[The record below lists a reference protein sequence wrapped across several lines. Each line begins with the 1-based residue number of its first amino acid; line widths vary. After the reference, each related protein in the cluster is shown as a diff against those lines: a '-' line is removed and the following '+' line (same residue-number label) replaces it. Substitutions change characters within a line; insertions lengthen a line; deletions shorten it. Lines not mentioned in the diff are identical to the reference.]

1 MKIAF
6 VSIIKE
12 TWGGSEELWAAA
24 ANELL
29 EEGQSVVISA
39 LSPLAD
45 SSKIQNLQKKKAKL
59 IIRRGYIQPGLTA
72 QKRIPKKI
80 LLFLINKLSN
90 PYKKLFHENA
100 DVLVYTGACDS
111 LKHDPYFLKLLY
123 KSNKALII
131 INQVHSEYQKTFDDH
146 EAEVLKKV
154 FHYSSKNLFVS
165 QRNKEVMER
174 FLADDIPNAEVI
186 RNPVNLNEIGPIEFP
201 PLEKI
206 QFAIVANL
214 LINHKGHDI
223 LFEIL
228 SKKPW
233 IDRNWHL
240 NIYGSG
246 VDEKYLNRLAAFYK
260 ISHKLTFHG
269 KVQDIRNVWKHNHIL
284 LMPSR
289 LEGMPLAIVE
299 AMLCGRPVVTTDVA
313 GHTEWIREG
322 VEGFI
327 AGGANV
333 ISFAKAMESAW
344 QEKDRWQTLGRNAY
358 EQALKLYDPSPGK
371 TLGEIIL
378 KVVRDKGLKEV
389 T

>member
-6 VSIIKE
+6 ISIIKE

-29 EEGQSVVISA
+29 EQGHSVIISA
-39 LSPLAD
+39 LSPLRD
-45 SSKIQNLQKKKAKL
+45 SLKIQNLENKNAKL
-59 IIRRGYIQPGLTA
+59 VIRRGYIQPGLTA
-72 QKRIPKKI
+72 RKRIPRKI
-80 LLFLINKLSN
+80 LLFFINRVSN
-90 PYKKLFHENA
+90 PYKTLLSRNP
-100 DVLVYTGACDS
+100 DVLIYTGACDS

-123 KSNKALII
+123 KRKKPLII
-131 INQVHSEYQKTFDDH
+131 INQVHTEYQKTFDDH
-146 EAEVLKKV
+146 EAEVLKKA

-174 FLADDIPNAEVI
+174 FLADHIPNAQVV
-186 RNPVNLNEIGPIEFP
+186 RNPINLPEIGPLEFP
-201 PLEKI
+201 VSEKI

-214 LINHKGHDI
+214 LINHKGQDI

-228 SKKPW
+228 GKKPW
-233 IDRNWHL
+233 TNRGWHL

-246 VDEKYLNRLAAFYK
+246 VDEKYLKQLATFYN
-260 ISHKLTFHG
+260 ISDKLTFHG
-269 KVQDIRNVWKHNHIL
+269 KVQDIRNIWRNNHIL

-333 ISFAKAMESAW
+333 TSFNGAMERAW
-344 QEKDRWQTLGRNAY
+344 QLKDQWPAVGRKAY
-358 EQALKLYDPSPGK
+358 EQASKLYDPSPGK
-371 TLGEIIL
+371 TLAAIIM
-378 KVVRDKGLKEV
+378 E
-389 T
+389 TIAS

>member
-6 VSIIKE
+6 ISIIKE

-24 ANELL
+24 ADELL
-29 EEGQSVVISA
+29 EQGQSVIISA
-39 LSPLAD
+39 LAPLRD
-45 SSKIQNLQKKKAKL
+45 CSKIQNLEKKNAKL
-59 IIRRGYIQPGLTA
+59 IIRRGYIKPGLTA

-80 LLFLINKLSN
+80 LLFLISKLSN
-90 PYKKLFHENA
+90 PYKKLFNENP
-100 DVLVYTGACDS
+100 DMLVYTGACDS
-111 LKHDPYFLKLLY
+111 LKHDPYFLQLLY
-123 KSNKALII
+123 KTKKPLVI
-131 INQVHSEYQKTFDDH
+131 INQVHTEYQKTFDHH
-146 EAEVLKKV
+146 EAEVLKKA

-165 QRNKEVMER
+165 ERNKEVMER
-174 FLADDIPNAEVI
+174 FIADHIPNAQVI
-186 RNPVNLNEIGPIEFP
+186 RNPINLTEIGRVAFP
-201 PLEKI
+201 VSEEI

-214 LINHKGHDI
+214 LINHKGQDI

-228 SKKPW
+228 GKEPW
-233 IDRNWHL
+233 TGRNWHL

-246 VDEKYLNRLAAFYK
+246 VDEKYLKQLATFYN
-260 ISHKLTFHG
+260 ISDKLTFHG
-269 KVQDIRNVWKHNHIL
+269 RVQDIRNVWKNNHLL

-333 ISFAKAMESAW
+333 ISFNKAMERAW
-344 QEKDRWQTLGRNAY
+344 QQKDHWQTLGKNAY
-358 EQALKLYDPSPGK
+358 ERALNLYDPSPGK
-371 TLGEIIL
+371 TLADIIMKTL
-378 KVVRDKGLKEV
+378 VNRKG
-389 T
+389 

>member
-6 VSIIKE
+6 ISIIKE
-12 TWGGSEELWAAA
+12 TWGGSEELWSAA

-29 EEGQSVVISA
+29 EQGQTVIISA
-39 LSPLAD
+39 LSPLGH
-45 SSKIQNLQKKKAKL
+45 SSKIQNLEKKNARL
-59 IIRRGYIQPGLTA
+59 IIRRGYIQPGLIA

-90 PYKKLFHENA
+90 PYQNLFGENP

-111 LKHDPYFLKLLY
+111 LKHDPYFLRLLY
-123 KSNKALII
+123 KRKKPLII
-131 INQVHSEYQKTFDDH
+131 INQVHTEYQKTFDDH

-165 QRNKEVMER
+165 ERNKTVMER
-174 FLADDIPNAEVI
+174 FLADHIPNAQII
-186 RNPVNLNEIGPIEFP
+186 RNPINLAEIGPVEFP
-201 PLEKI
+201 ASEKI

-214 LINHKGHDI
+214 LINHKGQDI
-223 LFEIL
+223 LFEVL
-228 SKKPW
+228 SKEPW
-233 IDRNWHL
+233 INRNWHL

-246 VDEKYLNRLAAFYK
+246 VDEKYLKQLAAFYK
-260 ISHKLTFHG
+260 ISDKLSFHG
-269 KVQDIRNVWKHNHIL
+269 KVSDIRNVWSNNHIL

-333 ISFAKAMESAW
+333 ISFSKAMQRAW
-344 QEKDRWQTLGRNAY
+344 QQKDQWEALGKKAY
-358 EQALKLYDPSPGK
+358 EQASKLYDPSPGK
-371 TLGEIIL
+371 TLADIIM
-378 KVVRDKGLKEV
+378 KVISKGNE
-389 T
+389 